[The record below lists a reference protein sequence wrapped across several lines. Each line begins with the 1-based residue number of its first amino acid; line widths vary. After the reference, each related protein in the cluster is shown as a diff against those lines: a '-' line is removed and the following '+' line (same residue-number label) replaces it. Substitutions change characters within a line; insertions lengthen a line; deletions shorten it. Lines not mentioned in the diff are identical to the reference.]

1 MNNVIVD
8 TNVIVSFI
16 DEKDKWHNRSLELI
30 ARADSEGWKGVILDL
45 ILFEAISVI
54 SKRLNERGRLP
65 KGSLSPT
72 DDVSEKIDKIVEIFL
87 KQVTWTGNMI
97 GLWFGEIIDIVK
109 RSNGRLN
116 FNDAFIVVF
125 CLKNGINFILSFDRD
140 FDEIDFIKRIE

>member
-8 TNVIVSFI
+8 TNVIVSLI

-54 SKRLNERGRLP
+54 SKRLNERGRP
-65 KGSLSPT
+65 